1 MGTQLADGV
10 WDRVVDEVRQEQ
22 SAGDGFIWWDSVVDL
37 TDTRDS
43 QPQNDASLYVHQLVE
58 VFRRAPAGLERLL
71 LDHNVAPGSPSSAGH
86 SPLDPVEMN
95 ALLTKAERVALSLLE
110 PNEP

>member
-1 MGTQLADGV
+1 VL
-10 WDRVVDEVRQEQ
+10 DEVRQEQ

-37 TDTRDS
+37 TDTRES
-43 QPQNDASLYVHQLVE
+43 QPQSDAAMYVHQLVE
-58 VFRRAPAGLERLL
+58 VFRRAPAGIDRLL
-71 LDHNVAPGSPSSAGH
+71 TDHSVAPGVPSPAGH
-86 SPLDPVEMN
+86 SPLDSVELN